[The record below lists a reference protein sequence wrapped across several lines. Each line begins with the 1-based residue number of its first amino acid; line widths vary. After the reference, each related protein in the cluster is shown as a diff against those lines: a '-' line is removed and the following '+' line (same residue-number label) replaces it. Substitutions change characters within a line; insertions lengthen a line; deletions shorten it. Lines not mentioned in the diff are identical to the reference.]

1 MCKHEE
7 KKCPRCGKTFECKV
21 GNVNEC
27 QCNGILFNEEEKKF
41 IGEKYN
47 DCLCRDCLLELKN
60 KYTMFTE
67 KYFSSERKKES

>member
-7 KKCPRCGKTFECKV
+7 KKCPRCNKAFECKV
-21 GNVNEC
+21 GTVSEC
-27 QCNGILFNEEEKKF
+27 QCNGISFNEEERKF

-60 KYTMFTE
+60 RYIMFKE
-67 KYFSSERKKES
+67 KMYWK

>member
-7 KKCPRCGKTFECKV
+7 KKCLRCDRSFECKV
-21 GNVNEC
+21 GNVSQC
-27 QCNGILFNEEEKKF
+27 QCSGISFTEEEKKF

-60 KYTMFTE
+60 RYRMFKE
-67 KYFSSERKKES
+67 KMYWK

>member
-7 KKCPRCGKTFECKV
+7 KKCPRCGRSFECKV
-21 GNVNEC
+21 GNVNQC
-27 QCNGILFNEEEKKF
+27 QCSGISFTEEEKKF

-60 KYTMFTE
+60 RYMMFKE
-67 KYFSSERKKES
+67 KMYWK